1 MDNVEQALEASG
13 EPAGIVVRAANG
25 AEYFLTDAQADQA
38 KIRKNAGL
46 YTAFRAIADRP
57 GDRAGGNPSETGVVP
72 ERLMNCGFVKSWL
85 DRTNPDSALWRSTCL
100 AYFDNC
106 A

>member
-1 MDNVEQALEASG
+1 MDNVEEALETRG
-13 EPAGIVVRAANG
+13 ESTGIVVRAANG
-25 AEYFLTDAQADQA
+25 ALYFLTNEQADQA
-38 KIRKNAGL
+38 KIRRNAGL
-46 YTAFRAIADRP
+46 YTAFRAIAD
-57 GDRAGGNPSETGVVP
+57 GAGGSAQETGVVP